1 MVYLTPRHDSGG
13 NRLNFAD
20 RISEYRLRIDAA
32 LDRWL
37 PNPEA
42 KPSKL
47 HEALRYSVLG
57 GGKRVRP
64 LLVYATGEALDLDP
78 VQLDPI
84 AVAVEMIHAYSLV
97 HDDLPAMDDDKLRR
111 GRATTHIAFDE
122 ATAILVGDALQS
134 LSYYVLAAD
143 PAYDSMPQTRGCLIR
158 CLAEAIGSTGM
169 AGGQL
174 MDLEAEGAELEPA
187 DLEDLYSRKTG
198 RLIQAS
204 IMMPCYCRF
213 DTTEPEFDR
222 LDQFARM
229 VGLAFQV
236 KDDVLDVEGSTDVIG
251 KPQGSDMKNGKATYP
266 SIAGLEG
273 AKAHAEDLYNDAMS
287 QLEHVP
293 NDTESL
299 RWLSAYIVKRNN

>member
-1 MVYLTPRHDSGG
+1 MYLTLRDNPGG
-13 NRLNFAD
+13 NQLNFAD
-20 RISEYRLRIDAA
+20 RISEYRSRIDAA

-84 AVAVEMIHAYSLV
+84 AVAVEVIHAYSLV

-134 LSYYVLAAD
+134 LAYYVLAAD
-143 PAYDSMPQTRGCLIR
+143 SAYDSTPEIRGRLIR

-174 MDLEAEGAELEPA
+174 MDLEAEGAELTPEE
-187 DLEDLYSRKTG
+187 LEDLYSRKTG
-198 RLIQAS
+198 RLIRAS
-204 IMMPCYCRF
+204 IMMPCHCRF
-213 DTTEPEFDR
+213 DTTEQEFDR

-251 KPQGSDMKNGKATYP
+251 KPQGSDIKNGKATYP

-273 AKAHAEDLYNDAMS
+273 AKARAEDLYNDAMS
-287 QLEHVP
+287 HLGHVG

-299 RWLSAYIVKRNN
+299 RWLSAYIVQRNH

>member
-1 MVYLTPRHDSGG
+1 MVAE
-13 NRLNFAD
+13 F
-20 RISEYRLRIDAA
+20 
-32 LDRWL
+32 
-37 PNPEA
+37 EA

-222 LDQFARM
+222 LGPIRKNGRPCISGQRRRARCG
-229 VGLAFQV
+229 GL
-236 KDDVLDVEGSTDVIG
+236 DDVIG